1 MKNFNCCFCDSYPN
15 DGTQY
20 ENTTN
25 ITELPDKITFNM
37 AKISP
42 KIPNIKPLSGIR
54 RPGVGL
60 RGWYLGGP
68 WVISNQDF

>member
-1 MKNFNCCFCDSYPN
+1 MKNFNCYFCDSYPN

-37 AKISP
+37 AKTLP
-42 KIPNIKPLSGIR
+42 KIPKIKPLSGIR
-54 RPGVGL
+54 RPGVGMG
-60 RGWYLGGP
+60 GWVQGGP
-68 WVISNQDF
+68 RGLSY